1 MILRQYTNA
10 EQDKV
15 LRLNE
20 SFFRKANDADFK
32 TIIDWLKSEI
42 VRLSKENMTK
52 QDIQF
57 KWNQGGL
64 QSLCD
69 IVDMSDR
76 SEAEKIIEKLRK

>member
-20 SFFRKANDADFK
+20 SFFRKANDSDFK

-42 VRLSKENMTK
+42 IRLSKENMIT
-52 QDIQF
+52 DDVQF
-57 KWNQGGL
+57 KRNQGAL
-64 QSLCD
+64 QTLCD
-69 IVDMSDR
+69 IVDMLDR
-76 SEAEKIIEKLRK
+76 NEAEKIIEKLRK

>member
-1 MILRQYTNA
+1 MILRQHTNT

-20 SFFRKANDADFK
+20 AFFRKANDSDFN

-42 VRLSKENMTK
+42 IRLSKENMVTE
-52 QDIQF
+52 DVQF
-57 KWNQGGL
+57 KRNQGAL

-76 SEAEKIIEKLRK
+76 NEAEKIIEKLRK